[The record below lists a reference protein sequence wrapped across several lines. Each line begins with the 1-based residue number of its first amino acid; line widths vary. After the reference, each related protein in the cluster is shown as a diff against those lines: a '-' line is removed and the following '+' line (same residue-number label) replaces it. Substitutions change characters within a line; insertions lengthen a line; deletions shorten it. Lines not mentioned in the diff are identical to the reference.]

1 MRSNMGGALPMNQR
15 VARYL
20 IGVSFGLSGA
30 LAQVEPLSIKV
41 STRLIQVG
49 VVAHDREGNPV
60 GDLQKSDFEIFDD
73 GKRRDAAFFSSEFRA
88 QRVEPLSLP
97 LNTFSNRLGTQ
108 ASTNATVILLDGL
121 NTHIRDQVFA
131 KPQLVSF
138 LEQIEPSD
146 RVGIFAL
153 GQQLRVLHDLSTDA
167 SSLIAA
173 LNRYKGRA
181 GSELL
186 ASELPTEALKRG
198 DLATGVMPTQPMDPR
213 ISAGGGADDDSF
225 DLAEKFFQEFVEESS
240 RRPADF
246 YLEQRVRWT
255 ARGLQSI
262 GRYLAGIPGRKSLI
276 WVSASF
282 PLTVGFEDALD
293 TGSPS
298 REWRTFRGEIEK
310 ATRSLNEAN
319 VAVYPVD
326 ARGLAPPGGLDVEGR
341 LFPSQPGRLAR
352 GVPIYTPTP
361 RNLDVIHLL
370 AERTGGKAF
379 YNTNDIGSAVRAAL
393 KDSEVTYTLGFYAN
407 SEKPDGKFH
416 DIKVRV
422 KRKGVRVRHRK
433 GYVARSEAVFDTEQ
447 RSDEIR
453 QLLHAP
459 IDATMVGIY
468 VRHEPDAEEA
478 GSVKLTIRVESSDIT
493 LQPNG
498 ERRQGKLEIVVAQKD
513 LEGEILATESQTLDL
528 NLTRRNYESITRDG
542 AMLLWK
548 TVEPIPEVAE
558 FRVVIVDHPSGTMGS
573 LRVPY
578 AVN

>member
-1 MRSNMGGALPMNQR
+1 MRSNMVSALPMNQR
-15 VARYL
+15 VARCL

-30 LAQVEPLSIKV
+30 LAQVEPPVIKV

-60 GDLQKSDFEIFDD
+60 GDLQKGDFEIFDD
-73 GKRRDAAFFSSEFRA
+73 GKRRDAAFFSSELRA
-88 QRVEPLSLP
+88 QRVEPLRLP
-97 LNTFSNRLGTQ
+97 LNAFSNRIGTQ
-108 ASTNATVILLDGL
+108 ASTNATVVLLDGL

-131 KPQLVSF
+131 RPQLVSF
-138 LEQIEPSD
+138 LEQIEPND

-153 GQQLRVLHDLSTDA
+153 GQQLRILHDLSTDA

-186 ASELPTEALKRG
+186 ASELPSEATKRG
-198 DLATGVMPTQPMDPR
+198 DPATGVTPTAPGMP
-213 ISAGGGADDDSF
+213 AGGGAPNAAT
-225 DLAEKFFQEFVEESS
+225 DLADRFFREFVEESS

-298 REWRTFRGEIEK
+298 REWRTFRGEMEE
-310 ATRSLNEAN
+310 ATRTLNDAN

-393 KDSEVTYTLGFYAN
+393 RDSEVTYTLGFYAN
-407 SEKPDGKFH
+407 SEKLDGQFH

-433 GYVARSEAVFDTEQ
+433 GYVARNEAVFDTEQ

-459 IDATMVGIY
+459 IDATTIGIY
-468 VRHEPDAEEA
+468 VRHEPDAEQA
-478 GSVKLTIRVESSDIT
+478 GSVKLTIRVEASDIT
-493 LQPNG
+493 LAPNG

-528 NLTRRNYESITRDG
+528 NLTPRNYESITRDG

-548 TVEPIPEVAE
+548 TVEPDPEVAE
-558 FRVVIVDHPSGTMGS
+558 FRVVIVDHLSGTMGS
-573 LRVPY
+573 LHVPY
-578 AVN
+578 TVK

>member
-1 MRSNMGGALPMNQR
+1 MGSKMAGALPMNQR
-15 VARYL
+15 VARCL
-20 IGVSFGLSGA
+20 AAVFFGLSEA
-30 LAQVEPLSIKV
+30 FAQVEPPVIKV

-49 VVAHDREGNPV
+49 VVAHDRDGNPV
-60 GDLQKSDFEIFDD
+60 GDLLKSDFEIFDD
-73 GKRRDAAFFSSEFRA
+73 GKRRDAAFFSLERRA
-88 QRVEPLSLP
+88 QRVEPLRLP
-97 LNTFSNRLGTQ
+97 LNTFSNRIGTQ

-121 NTHIRDQVFA
+121 NTNIRDQAYA
-131 KPQLVSF
+131 KPQVVSF
-138 LEQIEPSD
+138 LKQIEPSD

-173 LNRYKGRA
+173 LSSYKGRA

-198 DLATGVMPTQPMDPR
+198 DLAPGKTPTVPGMP
-213 ISAGGGADDDSF
+213 AGGGASNAAA
-225 DLAEKFFQEFVEESS
+225 DLADKFFQEFVQEAS
-240 RRPADF
+240 RRPAVF

-255 ARGLQSI
+255 ARGLQTI

-298 REWRTFRGEIEK
+298 REWRTFRGEMEE
-310 ATRSLNEAN
+310 ATRTLNEAN

-352 GVPIYTPTP
+352 GVPIYTPAP
-361 RNLDVIHLL
+361 RNLDVLHLL

-407 SEKPDGKFH
+407 SEKLDGKFH

-433 GYVARSEAVFDTEQ
+433 GYVARNEAVFDTKQ

-459 IDATMVGIY
+459 IDATTIGIY
-468 VRHEPDAEEA
+468 VRHEPDAEET
-478 GSVKLTIRVESSDIT
+478 GSVKLTIRVDASDIT
-493 LQPNG
+493 LEPNG
-498 ERRQGKLEIVVAQKD
+498 ERRQGKLNIVIAQKD

-528 NLTRRNYESITRDG
+528 NLTQRNYESITRDG

-548 TVEPIPEVAE
+548 TVEPNPEVAE
-558 FRVVIVDHPSGTMGS
+558 FRVVIVDHPSNTMGS

-578 AVN
+578 VVE